1 MNTNIRLDKETESYL
16 LEFQKIHDQHKAG
29 SNTGTNNFG
38 ELIASLGNFYVI
50 KREELQEKNTG
61 DELSEKLLKLEVAYT
76 IYNDA
81 RVLGDVKELGTMVNE
96 LHFTFVVAKSD
107 RYIKEAM
114 EAVKNGKSA
123 KSAVKRD
130 ITTDDKNTVSVVLS
144 HSKDV
149 LTMLTKFYN
158 ENGTQIFYVED
169 VQKLDEF
176 IKTNL
181 NNTDW
186 TFSKLV
192 KYFELLDKIKGA
204 KEDRIAL
211 EQFNEVIESVEITE
225 LFNEEEK
232 NTLIELY
239 RIYN

>member
-16 LEFQKIHDQHKAG
+16 LEFQKIHDSHKDNLK
-29 SNTGTNNFG
+29 NTQNSFG

-50 KREELQEKNTG
+50 KREELLEKYTS
-61 DELSEKLLKLEVAYT
+61 DELNEKLLKLEVAYT
-76 IYNDA
+76 IYLDA
-81 RVLGDVKELGTMVNE
+81 RVIGEPKELGTMANE
-96 LHFTFVVAKSD
+96 LHFTFVVARSD

-114 EAVKNGKSA
+114 EAVKNGQSA

-130 ITTDDKNTVSVVLS
+130 ITEDDKTTVSNILG
-144 HSKDV
+144 HAKDV
-149 LTMLTKFYN
+149 LTMLTKFFN
-158 ENGTQIFYVED
+158 EYKTQIFYVED
-169 VQKLDEF
+169 VEKLDEY

-186 TFSKLV
+186 TFTKLV

-204 KEDRIAL
+204 KEVRYTL
-211 EQFNEVIESVEITE
+211 EELNEVLKSTE
-225 LFNEEEK
+225 VVQLFNQEEI
-232 NTLIELY
+232 LVFGELY